1 MFLWLHFWSL
11 DLKKG
16 FFGARWKIQTTK
28 LERRSVGRELVVPSK
43 RISAQIPG
51 PTLKRGQR
59 WPCVIYNPRAMRSAG
74 GDRRIDGVC

>member
-28 LERRSVGRELVVPSK
+28 LERRVSGK
-43 RISAQIPG
+43 RACCTKQKDLSSDPRTYIKKRPEVALHASITPG
-51 PTLKRGQR
+51 L
-59 WPCVIYNPRAMRSAG
+59 
-74 GDRRIDGVC
+74 